1 MFSSPSRAVWPLLVE
16 ASGRMIYCAPM
27 RRSVFIKTF
36 GCQMN
41 AVDSARMLSLLS
53 SADYHAAATLEEADF
68 VLLNTCSIR
77 EKADQ
82 KIYSD
87 LGTLRRWKQRRPGR
101 LVGVGGC
108 LAQQDGEAL
117 RERAPH
123 VDIVF
128 GTHNIANLPEMVR
141 RAERRLP
148 TLALG
153 MEEGITHWDI
163 VPHLPAGVVSAMVA
177 IMQGCDN
184 FCAYCVVPLVRGREV
199 SRPADD
205 ILSEV
210 RDLSGRGV
218 MEVVLLGQNVNSY
231 GKKEG
236 EIPFPEL
243 LRRISGI
250 EGISRIRFITSHPRD
265 LDDRTIRLFE
275 EIETLCPH
283 VHLPLQSGSDR
294 VLAAMGRGYTRGE
307 YLAKIEALREVRPGM
322 AFSSDFI
329 VGFPG
334 ETEDDFRETL
344 AVMGEIRFDSSFSF
358 RFSSRPG
365 TRAAEMKEKVD
376 PQEAAARL
384 RRLQELQAAHTRER
398 LSAQVGRKVTVLVD
412 GTSARDPGMRCGR
425 TACNKTVNFTP
436 GSAERTI
443 RSVLVTG
450 AGTHSLVGEERP
462 SHA

>member
-1 MFSSPSRAVWPLLVE
+1 
-16 ASGRMIYCAPM
+16 M

-53 SADYHAAATLEEADF
+53 SADYRAAATLEEADL

-87 LGTLRRWKQRRPGR
+87 LGTLRRWKQRRTGR
-101 LVGVGGC
+101 LLGVGGC

-141 RAERRLP
+141 RAERRIP
-148 TLALG
+148 TLAIG
-153 MEEGITHWDI
+153 MEEGITHWDV
-163 VPHLPAGVVSAMVA
+163 VPHLPAGALSAMVA

-199 SRPADD
+199 SRPAGDV
-205 ILSEV
+205 LSEV
-210 RDLSGRGV
+210 RALAERGV

-236 EIPFPEL
+236 EIPFPDL

-265 LDDRTIRLFE
+265 LDDRTIRLFG
-275 EIETLCPH
+275 EIGTLCPH

-294 VLAAMGRGYTRGE
+294 VLAAMGRGYTCGE
-307 YLAKIEALREVRPGM
+307 YFAKIEALRKVRPGI

-344 AVMGEIRFDSSFSF
+344 AAMGEIRFDSSFSF

-365 TRAAEMKEKVD
+365 TRAAGMNEKVD
-376 PQEAAARL
+376 PQEAAVRL
-384 RRLQELQAAHTRER
+384 RRLQELQATHTRER
-398 LSAQVGRKVTVLVD
+398 LSAQVGREVTVLVE
-412 GTSARDPGMRCGR
+412 GNSARDSGMRCGR

-436 GSAERTI
+436 GSAEGPI
-443 RSVLVTG
+443 RPVLVTG
-450 AGTHSLVGEERP
+450 AGAHSLVGEERP

>member
-1 MFSSPSRAVWPLLVE
+1 MV
-16 ASGRMIYCAPM
+16 YCFAM

-41 AVDSARMLSLLS
+41 AVDSARMLSLMT
-53 SADYHAAATLEEADF
+53 SADYAPADTLEEADL

-148 TLALG
+148 TMALG
-153 MEEGITHWDI
+153 MEEGITHWDV
-163 VPHLPAGVVSAMVA
+163 VPHLPAGAVSAMVA

-199 SRPADD
+199 SRPAED

-210 RDLSGRGV
+210 RALTARGV

-243 LRRISGI
+243 LLRISAI
-250 EGISRIRFITSHPRD
+250 ERISRIRFITSHPRD
-265 LDDRTIRLFE
+265 LDARTIRLFE
-275 EIETLCPH
+275 EIPTLCPH

-307 YLAKIEALREVRPGM
+307 YLAKIEALRRVRPYM

-334 ETEDDFRETL
+334 ETEEDFRETL

-358 RFSSRPG
+358 RFSARPG
-365 TRAAEMKEKVD
+365 TRAAEMKENVD
-376 PQEAAARL
+376 PQETAARL

-398 LSAQVGRKVTVLVD
+398 LAAQVGREVTVLVE

-425 TACNKTVNFTP
+425 TPCNKTVNFTP
-436 GSAERTI
+436 GTVGGPVRT
-443 RSVLVTG
+443 VLVTG

>member
-1 MFSSPSRAVWPLLVE
+1 
-16 ASGRMIYCAPM
+16 
-27 RRSVFIKTF
+27 
-36 GCQMN
+36 
-41 AVDSARMLSLLS
+41 
-53 SADYHAAATLEEADF
+53 
-68 VLLNTCSIR
+68 
-77 EKADQ
+77 
-82 KIYSD
+82 
-87 LGTLRRWKQRRPGR
+87 
-101 LVGVGGC
+101 
-108 LAQQDGEAL
+108 
-117 RERAPH
+117 
-123 VDIVF
+123 
-128 GTHNIANLPEMVR
+128 MVR
-141 RAERRLP
+141 RAERRIP

-153 MEEGITHWDI
+153 MEEGITHWDV
-163 VPHLPAGVVSAMVA
+163 VPHLPAGALSAMVA

-199 SRPADD
+199 SRPAGD
-205 ILSEV
+205 ILSEI
-210 RDLSGRGV
+210 RALAERGV

-243 LRRISGI
+243 LWRISGI

-275 EIETLCPH
+275 EIGTLCPH

-294 VLAAMGRGYTRGE
+294 VLAAMGRGYTRRE
-307 YLAKIEALREVRPGM
+307 YFAKIEALRQVRPGI

-365 TRAAEMKEKVD
+365 TRAAEMNGKVD
-376 PQEAAARL
+376 PQEAAERL

-398 LSAQVGRKVTVLVD
+398 LSAQVGREVTVLVE
-412 GTSARDPGMRCGR
+412 GKSARDPGMRCGR

-436 GSAERTI
+436 GSAEGPI
-443 RSVLVTG
+443 RHILVTG
-450 AGTHSLVGEERP
+450 AGAHSLVGEERP
-462 SHA
+462 FHA

>member
-1 MFSSPSRAVWPLLVE
+1 
-16 ASGRMIYCAPM
+16 M
-27 RRSVFIKTF
+27 RRSVFIRTF

-53 SADYHAAATLEEADF
+53 PVSYRAASTLEEADL

-101 LVGVGGC
+101 LIGVGGC

-117 RERAPH
+117 RKRAPH

-128 GTHNIANLPEMVR
+128 GTHNISALPEMVR
-141 RAERRLP
+141 KAELRLP
-148 TLALG
+148 ALALG
-153 MEEGITHWDI
+153 MGEGIAHWDV
-163 VPHLPAGVVSAMVA
+163 VPYPPAGAVSAMVA

-199 SRPADD
+199 SRPAGE
-205 ILSEV
+205 ILAEV
-210 RDLSGRGV
+210 RTLANRGV
-218 MEVVLLGQNVNSY
+218 LEVVLLGQNVNSY

-243 LRRISGI
+243 LRRIAAIGRI
-250 EGISRIRFITSHPRD
+250 TRIRFITSHPRD
-265 LDDRTIRLFE
+265 LDDRTIRLFGE
-275 EIETLCPH
+275 AGTLCPH

-307 YLAKIEALREVRPGM
+307 YLAKIEALRRVRPDM

-334 ETEDDFRETL
+334 ETEDDFRDTL
-344 AVMGEIRFDSSFSF
+344 AVMEEIRFDSSFSF

-365 TRAAEMKEKVD
+365 TRAAGMKEKVD
-376 PQEAAARL
+376 PREAAERL
-384 RRLQELQAAHTRER
+384 RRLQGRQAAHTRER
-398 LSAQVGRKVTVLVD
+398 LSAMVGREVSVLVE
-412 GTSARDPGMRCGR
+412 GSSARDPGRLSGR
-425 TACNKTVNFTP
+425 TGCNKMVNFNP
-436 GSAERTI
+436 GSGAGPI
-443 RSVLVTG
+443 RSVRVTG
-450 AGTHSLVGEERP
+450 AGTHSIAGEE
-462 SHA
+462 SGSDV

>member
-1 MFSSPSRAVWPLLVE
+1 MV
-16 ASGRMIYCAPM
+16 YCSAM

-53 SADYHAAATLEEADF
+53 SADYGAADTLEEADL

-87 LGTLRRWKQRRPGR
+87 LGTLRRWKQLRPGR

-108 LAQQDGEAL
+108 LAQQDGETL
-117 RERAPH
+117 RGRAPH

-148 TLALG
+148 ALALG

-163 VPHLPAGVVSAMVA
+163 VPHLPDGAVSAMVA

-199 SRPADD
+199 SRRSVDV
-205 ILSEV
+205 LSEI
-210 RDLSGRGV
+210 RALAGRGV

-243 LRRISGI
+243 LRRISRI

-294 VLAAMGRGYTRGE
+294 VLTAMGRGYTRGE
-307 YLAKIEALREVRPGM
+307 YLAKIESLRRARPGM

-334 ETEDDFRETL
+334 ETEEDFLETL
-344 AVMGEIRFDSSFSF
+344 AVMEEVRYDSSFSF
-358 RFSSRPG
+358 RFSPRPG
-365 TRAAEMKEKVD
+365 TRAAKMIGKVD
-376 PQEAAARL
+376 AQEAAARL
-384 RRLQELQAAHTRER
+384 RRLQELQAAQTRER
-398 LSAQVGRKVTVLVD
+398 LSAQVGRKVTVLVE

-425 TACNKTVNFTP
+425 TPCNKTVNFTP
-436 GSAERTI
+436 GSADGPI

-462 SHA
+462 SHV

>member
-1 MFSSPSRAVWPLLVE
+1 
-16 ASGRMIYCAPM
+16 M

-41 AVDSARMLSLLS
+41 AVDSARMLSLMS
-53 SADYHAAATLEEADF
+53 SADYLAAATLEEADL

-87 LGTLRRWKQRRPGR
+87 LGRLRSWKQRRPGR

-117 RERAPH
+117 RKRAPH

-128 GTHNIANLPEMVR
+128 GTHNIGNLPEMIR
-141 RAERRLP
+141 RAELRLP

-153 MEEGITHWDI
+153 MEEEMTHWDV
-163 VPHLPAGVVSAMVA
+163 VPYLPAGAVSAMVA

-199 SRPADD
+199 SRPAED
-205 ILSEV
+205 ILSEI
-210 RDLSGRGV
+210 RALARRGV

-243 LRRISGI
+243 LRRISAI
-250 EGISRIRFITSHPRD
+250 ERIMRIRFITSHPRD

-283 VHLPLQSGSDR
+283 VHLPMQSGSDR
-294 VLAAMGRGYTRGE
+294 VLEAMGRGYTRGE
-307 YLAKIEALREVRPGM
+307 YLAKIEALRQVRQGM
-322 AFSSDFI
+322 SFSSDFI

-358 RFSSRPG
+358 RFSSRLG

-376 PQEAAARL
+376 PQETSARL

-398 LSAQVGRKVTVLVD
+398 LTAQIGREVTVLVE

-436 GSAERTI
+436 GSAKGAT

-462 SHA
+462 SDA

>member
-1 MFSSPSRAVWPLLVE
+1 
-16 ASGRMIYCAPM
+16 
-27 RRSVFIKTF
+27 
-36 GCQMN
+36 
-41 AVDSARMLSLLS
+41 MLSLLS
-53 SADYHAAATLEEADF
+53 SADYLAAATLEEADL
-68 VLLNTCSIR
+68 VLVNTCSIR

-148 TLALG
+148 TLAIG
-153 MEEGITHWDI
+153 MEEGIAHWDV
-163 VPHLPAGVVSAMVA
+163 VPHLPDGAVSAMVA

-199 SRPADD
+199 SRPAAD

-210 RDLSGRGV
+210 RALAGREV
-218 MEVVLLGQNVNSY
+218 KEVVLLGQNVNSY

-243 LRRISGI
+243 LRRISAIGGI
-250 EGISRIRFITSHPRD
+250 TRIRFITSHPRD
-265 LDDRTIRLFE
+265 LDDRTIRLFGE
-275 EIETLCPH
+275 VGSLCPH

-294 VLAAMGRGYTRGE
+294 VLEAMGRGYTRGE
-307 YLAKIEALREVRPGM
+307 YLAKVEALRRVRPGM

-334 ETEDDFRETL
+334 ETEDDFRDTL
-344 AVMGEIRFDSSFSF
+344 AVMEEIRFDSSFSF
-358 RFSSRPG
+358 RFSPRPG
-365 TRAAEMKEKVD
+365 TRAAEMKEQVD
-376 PQEAAARL
+376 PREAAVRL
-384 RRLQELQAAHTRER
+384 RRLQALQAAHTRER
-398 LSAQVGRKVTVLVD
+398 LAAWVGRTAPVLVE
-412 GTSARDPGMRCGR
+412 GASARDPGMRCGR
-425 TACNKTVNFTP
+425 TSCNKTVNFTP
-436 GSAERTI
+436 GSSEGAI

-450 AGTHSLVGEERP
+450 AGTHSLVGEER
-462 SHA
+462 SSDA

>member
-1 MFSSPSRAVWPLLVE
+1 
-16 ASGRMIYCAPM
+16 
-27 RRSVFIKTF
+27 
-36 GCQMN
+36 MN

-53 SADYHAAATLEEADF
+53 SADYRAAATLEEADL

-108 LAQQDGEAL
+108 LAQQDGRTL
-117 RERAPH
+117 RKRAPH

-148 TLALG
+148 VLALG
-153 MEEGITHWDI
+153 MEEGITHWDV
-163 VPHLPAGVVSAMVA
+163 VPHLPAGAVSAMVA

-184 FCAYCVVPLVRGREV
+184 FCAYCVVPLVRGREA
-199 SRPADD
+199 SRPSEDV
-205 ILSEV
+205 LSEV
-210 RDLSGRGV
+210 RALAGRGV

-294 VLAAMGRGYTRGE
+294 VLATMGRGYTRGE
-307 YLAKIEALREVRPGM
+307 YLARIEALRQARPGM

-344 AVMGEIRFDSSFSF
+344 AVMGEVRYDSSFSF
-358 RFSSRPG
+358 RFSPRPG

-376 PQEAAARL
+376 PQESAMRL
-384 RRLQELQAAHTRER
+384 QRLQELQASHTRER
-398 LSAQVGRKVTVLVD
+398 LTAQVGREVAVLAD

-436 GSAERTI
+436 GSAEGPI

-450 AGTHSLVGEERP
+450 AGTHSLVGEERS

>member
-1 MFSSPSRAVWPLLVE
+1 
-16 ASGRMIYCAPM
+16 
-27 RRSVFIKTF
+27 
-36 GCQMN
+36 
-41 AVDSARMLSLLS
+41 VDSARMLSLLS
-53 SADYHAAATLEEADF
+53 SADYGAAATLEEADL

-108 LAQQDGEAL
+108 LAQQDGETL
-117 RERAPH
+117 RKRVPH
-123 VDIVF
+123 IDIVF

-153 MEEGITHWDI
+153 TEEGIAHWDV
-163 VPHLPAGVVSAMVA
+163 VPHLPAGAVSAMVA

-199 SRPADD
+199 SRPAGD
-205 ILSEV
+205 ILSEI
-210 RDLSGRGV
+210 RALAGRGV

-231 GKKEG
+231 GKKVG

-250 EGISRIRFITSHPRD
+250 AGISRIRFITSHPRD
-265 LDDRTIRLFE
+265 LDDRTIGLFE
-275 EIETLCPH
+275 EVGSLCPH

-294 VLAAMGRGYTRGE
+294 VLGAMGRGYTRGE
-307 YLAKIEALREVRPGM
+307 YLAKIEALRQARPGI

-344 AVMGEIRFDSSFSF
+344 AVMGEIRYDSSFSF

-365 TRAAEMKEKVD
+365 TRAAGMQGKVE
-376 PQEAAARL
+376 PQEAAERL
-384 RRLQELQAAHTRER
+384 RRLQELQAAHTRGR
-398 LSAQVGRKVTVLVD
+398 LAAQVGREVAVLAE

-425 TACNKTVNFTP
+425 TACNKTVNFVP
-436 GSAERTI
+436 GSAGGPI

-450 AGTHSLVGEERP
+450 ARTHSLVGEERS

>member
-1 MFSSPSRAVWPLLVE
+1 
-16 ASGRMIYCAPM
+16 
-27 RRSVFIKTF
+27 
-36 GCQMN
+36 
-41 AVDSARMLSLLS
+41 MLSLLS
-53 SADYHAAATLEEADF
+53 SASFHAAATLEEADL

-108 LAQQDGEAL
+108 LAQQDGETL
-117 RERAPH
+117 RKRAPH

-128 GTHNIANLPEMVR
+128 GTHNIANLPELVR

-153 MEEGITHWDI
+153 MEEAMSHWDV
-163 VPHLPAGVVSAMVA
+163 VPHLPAGAVSTMVA

-199 SRPADD
+199 SRPAED

-210 RDLSGRGV
+210 HALAGRGV

-243 LRRISGI
+243 LRRISAI
-250 EGISRIRFITSHPRD
+250 ERITRIRFITSHPRD

-294 VLAAMGRGYTRGE
+294 VLEAMGRGYTRGE
-307 YLAKIEALREVRPGM
+307 YLAKIEALRQVRPGM

-344 AVMGEIRFDSSFSF
+344 AVMREIRFDSSFSF

-365 TRAAEMKEKVD
+365 TRAAKMKEKVD

-398 LSAQVGRKVTVLVD
+398 LTAQVGREVTVLVE
-412 GTSARDPGMRCGR
+412 GPSARDPGMRCGR
-425 TACNKTVNFTP
+425 TSCNKTVNFTP
-436 GSAERTI
+436 GSAEGAI
-443 RSVLVTG
+443 RSVFVTG
-450 AGTHSLVGEERP
+450 AGTHSLVGEER
-462 SHA
+462 SSDA

>member
-1 MFSSPSRAVWPLLVE
+1 MP
-16 ASGRMIYCAPM
+16 
-27 RRSVFIKTF
+27 RSVFIKTF

-53 SADYHAAATLEEADF
+53 SADYRAAATLEEADL

-87 LGTLRRWKQRRPGR
+87 LGTLRRWKQRRTGR
-101 LVGVGGC
+101 LLGVGGC

-141 RAERRLP
+141 RAERRIP

-153 MEEGITHWDI
+153 MGVGITHWDV
-163 VPHLPAGVVSAMVA
+163 VPHLPAGALSAMVA

-199 SRPADD
+199 SRPARDV
-205 ILSEV
+205 LSEV
-210 RDLSGRGV
+210 RALTERGV

-275 EIETLCPH
+275 EIGTLCPH

-294 VLAAMGRGYTRGE
+294 VLAAMGRGYTREE
-307 YLAKIEALREVRPGM
+307 YCAKIEALRQVRPGI

-334 ETEDDFRETL
+334 ETENDFRETL

-365 TRAAEMKEKVD
+365 TRAAEMNEKVD
-376 PQEAAARL
+376 PQEAGTRL

-398 LSAQVGRKVTVLVD
+398 LTAQVGREVTVLVE
-412 GTSARDPGMRCGR
+412 GKSARDPGMRCGR

-436 GSAERTI
+436 GSDEGPI
-443 RSVLVTG
+443 RPVLVTG
-450 AGTHSLVGEERP
+450 AGVHSLVGEERP

>member
-1 MFSSPSRAVWPLLVE
+1 MQK
-16 ASGRMIYCAPM
+16 
-27 RRSVFIKTF
+27 SVFIKTF

-53 SADYHAAATLEEADF
+53 SADYLAAATLEEADL

-87 LGTLRRWKQRRPGR
+87 LGTLRRWKRRRPGR
-101 LVGVGGC
+101 LIGVGGC
-108 LAQQDGEAL
+108 LAQQDGETV

-128 GTHNIANLPEMVR
+128 GTHNIANLPELVR

-153 MEEGITHWDI
+153 MEEGIAHWDI
-163 VPHLPAGVVSAMVA
+163 VPHLPAGAVSAMVA

-199 SRPADD
+199 SRPAGD

-210 RDLSGRGV
+210 RALAGRGV
-218 MEVVLLGQNVNSY
+218 TEVVLLGQNVNSY

-243 LRRISGI
+243 LRRISAIGRI
-250 EGISRIRFITSHPRD
+250 ARIRFITSHPRD
-265 LDDRTIRLFE
+265 LDDRTIRLFGE
-275 EIETLCPH
+275 METLCPH

-294 VLAAMGRGYTRGE
+294 VLVAMGRGYTRGE
-307 YLAKIEALREVRPGM
+307 YLAKVEALRNVRPGM

-344 AVMGEIRFDSSFSF
+344 AVMEEVRFDSSFSF
-358 RFSSRPG
+358 RFSPRPG
-365 TRAAEMKEKVD
+365 TRAAGMKEKVD
-376 PQEAAARL
+376 PREAAARL

-398 LSAQVGRKVTVLVD
+398 LTAWVGREAAVLVE
-412 GTSARDPGMRCGR
+412 GASARDPGMRCGR

-436 GSAERTI
+436 GNSEGAI

-450 AGTHSLVGEERP
+450 AGTHSLVGEER
-462 SHA
+462 SSDA

>member
-1 MFSSPSRAVWPLLVE
+1 
-16 ASGRMIYCAPM
+16 
-27 RRSVFIKTF
+27 
-36 GCQMN
+36 MN
-41 AVDSARMLSLLS
+41 AVDSARMLSLMS
-53 SADYHAAATLEEADF
+53 SADYLAAATLEEADL

-117 RERAPH
+117 RKRAPY

-141 RAERRLP
+141 RAERRIP

-153 MEEGITHWDI
+153 MEEEMTHWDV
-163 VPHLPAGVVSAMVA
+163 VPYLPAGAVSAMVA

-199 SRPADD
+199 SRPAEG

-210 RDLSGRGV
+210 RALTDRGV

-243 LRRISGI
+243 LRRISAI
-250 EGISRIRFITSHPRD
+250 EGITRIRFITSHPRD

-275 EIETLCPH
+275 EMETLCPH
-283 VHLPLQSGSDR
+283 VHLPLQSGADR
-294 VLAAMGRGYTRGE
+294 VLEAMGRGYTRGE
-307 YLAKIEALREVRPGM
+307 YLARIDALRKVRPGM

-376 PQEAAARL
+376 PQEAASRL

-398 LSAQVGRKVTVLVD
+398 LTAQIGRQVTVLAE
-412 GTSARDPGMRCGR
+412 GTSARDPGTLCGR

-436 GSAERTI
+436 GGAEGAL

-450 AGTHSLVGEERP
+450 AGTHSLVGEER
-462 SHA
+462 SSDV

>member
-1 MFSSPSRAVWPLLVE
+1 MQK
-16 ASGRMIYCAPM
+16 
-27 RRSVFIKTF
+27 SVFIKTF

-53 SADYHAAATLEEADF
+53 SADYLAAATLEEADL

-87 LGTLRRWKQRRPGR
+87 LGTLRRWKRRRPGR
-101 LVGVGGC
+101 LIGVGGC
-108 LAQQDGEAL
+108 LAQQDGETV

-128 GTHNIANLPEMVR
+128 GTHNIANLPELVR

-153 MEEGITHWDI
+153 MEEGIAHWDV
-163 VPHLPAGVVSAMVA
+163 VPHLPAGAVSAMVA

-199 SRPADD
+199 SRPAED

-210 RDLSGRGV
+210 RALAGRGV
-218 MEVVLLGQNVNSY
+218 TEVVLLGQNVNSY

-243 LRRISGI
+243 LRRISAIGRI
-250 EGISRIRFITSHPRD
+250 ARIRFITSHPRD
-265 LDDRTIRLFE
+265 LDDRTIRLFGE
-275 EIETLCPH
+275 METLCPH

-294 VLAAMGRGYTRGE
+294 VLEAMGRGYTRGE
-307 YLAKIEALREVRPGM
+307 YLAKVEALRNVRPGM

-344 AVMGEIRFDSSFSF
+344 AAMEEVRFDSSFSF
-358 RFSSRPG
+358 RFSPRPG
-365 TRAAEMKEKVD
+365 TRAAGMKEKVD

-398 LSAQVGRKVTVLVD
+398 LTAWVGREAAVLVE
-412 GTSARDPGMRCGR
+412 GASARDPGMRCGR

-436 GSAERTI
+436 GNSEGAI

-450 AGTHSLVGEERP
+450 AGTHSLVGEER
-462 SHA
+462 SSDA

>member
-1 MFSSPSRAVWPLLVE
+1 MQ
-16 ASGRMIYCAPM
+16 
-27 RRSVFIKTF
+27 RSVFIKTF

-53 SADYHAAATLEEADF
+53 SAEYAAAATLEEADL

-108 LAQQDGEAL
+108 LAQQDGERL
-117 RERAPH
+117 RARAPH

-128 GTHNIANLPEMVR
+128 GTYNIANLPEMVR
-141 RAERRLP
+141 RAERSLP

-153 MEEGITHWDI
+153 MEEGITHWDV
-163 VPHLPAGVVSAMVA
+163 VPHLPAGAVSARVA

-199 SRPADD
+199 SRPAVN

-210 RDLSGRGV
+210 RSLAARGV
-218 MEVVLLGQNVNSY
+218 VEVVLLGQNVNSY
-231 GKKEG
+231 GRKEG
-236 EIPFPEL
+236 EIQFPEL
-243 LRRISGI
+243 LRRISRV
-250 EGISRIRFITSHPRD
+250 EGISRVRFITSHPRD
-265 LDDRTIRLFE
+265 LDERTIRLFQ
-275 EIETLCPH
+275 EIDNLCPH

-294 VLAAMGRGYTRGE
+294 VLASMGRGYTRGE
-307 YLAKIEALREVRPGM
+307 YLAKIEALRRVRPGM

-334 ETEDDFRETL
+334 ETEDDFRATL
-344 AVMGEIRFDSSFSF
+344 AVMDEIRFDSSFSF
-358 RFSSRPG
+358 RFSPRPG
-365 TRAAEMKEKVD
+365 TRAAEMKEKVAPED
-376 PQEAAARL
+376 AAARL
-384 RRLQELQAAHTRER
+384 QRLQHLQATHTWER
-398 LSAQVGRKVTVLVD
+398 LSAQVGRTVTVLVE
-412 GTSARDPGMRCGR
+412 GASARNPGMRCGR

-436 GSAERTI
+436 GPAEGPT

-462 SHA
+462 THA

>member
-1 MFSSPSRAVWPLLVE
+1 
-16 ASGRMIYCAPM
+16 M
-27 RRSVFIKTF
+27 RKSVFIKTF

-53 SADYHAAATLEEADF
+53 SADYLAADTLEEADL

-108 LAQQDGEAL
+108 LAQQDGETV

-128 GTHNIANLPEMVR
+128 GTHNIANLPELVR

-153 MEEGITHWDI
+153 MEEGTAHWDV
-163 VPHLPAGVVSAMVA
+163 VPHLPAGAVSAMVA

-199 SRPADD
+199 SRPAVD

-210 RDLSGRGV
+210 RALAGRGV

-243 LRRISGI
+243 LRGISGI
-250 EGISRIRFITSHPRD
+250 GGNSRIRFITSHPKD
-265 LDDRTIRLFE
+265 LDERTIRLFE
-275 EIETLCPH
+275 EIGTLCPH

-307 YLAKIEALREVRPGM
+307 YFAKIEALRRARPGM

-365 TRAAEMKEKVD
+365 TLAAEMKEKVD
-376 PQEAAARL
+376 PQEAATRL

-398 LSAQVGRKVTVLVD
+398 LAAQVGREVTVLVE
-412 GTSARDPGMRCGR
+412 GRSARDPGMLCGR
-425 TACNKTVNFTP
+425 TACNKTMNFTP
-436 GSAERTI
+436 VSAEGPI
-443 RSVLVTG
+443 RPVLVTG

>member
-1 MFSSPSRAVWPLLVE
+1 
-16 ASGRMIYCAPM
+16 
-27 RRSVFIKTF
+27 
-36 GCQMN
+36 MN

-53 SADYHAAATLEEADF
+53 SSEYLPAATLEEADL

-128 GTHNIANLPEMVR
+128 GTHNIARLPEMVR

-148 TLALG
+148 ALALG
-153 MEEGITHWDI
+153 MEEGIAHWD
-163 VPHLPAGVVSAMVA
+163 VLPLLPAGAVSAMVT

-184 FCAYCVVPLVRGREV
+184 FCAYCIVPLVRGREV
-199 SRPADD
+199 SRPAGD
-205 ILSEV
+205 ILSEI
-210 RDLSGRGV
+210 RTLAERGV
-218 MEVVLLGQNVNSY
+218 MEIVLLGQNVNSY

-243 LRRISGI
+243 LRRISRI
-250 EGISRIRFITSHPRD
+250 EGILRIRFITSHPRD
-265 LDDRTIRLFE
+265 LDQGTIRLFE

-283 VHLPLQSGSDR
+283 VHLPVQSGSDR
-294 VLAAMGRGYTRGE
+294 VLASMGRGYTREE
-307 YLAKIEALREVRPGM
+307 YLMKIESLRRARPGI

-334 ETEDDFRETL
+334 ESEDDFLETL
-344 AVMGEIRFDSSFSF
+344 AVMEEVRFDSSFSF
-358 RFSSRPG
+358 RFSPRPG
-365 TRAAEMKEKVD
+365 TRAAEIEEKVD
-376 PQEAAARL
+376 AKEAAERL
-384 RRLQELQAAHTRER
+384 QRLQEIQAAHTRER
-398 LSAQVGRKVTVLVD
+398 LTAQVGRNVTVLVE
-412 GTSARDPGMRCGR
+412 GASARDPGMRCGR
-425 TACNKTVNFTP
+425 TDCNKTVNFTP
-436 GSAERTI
+436 SNGDGPI
-443 RSVLVTG
+443 RAIYVTG
-450 AGTHSLVGEERP
+450 AGAHSLAGEERS
-462 SHA
+462 SHV

>member
-1 MFSSPSRAVWPLLVE
+1 
-16 ASGRMIYCAPM
+16 
-27 RRSVFIKTF
+27 
-36 GCQMN
+36 MN

-53 SADYHAAATLEEADF
+53 SADYLAAATLEEADL

-128 GTHNIANLPEMVR
+128 GTHNISNLPEMVR
-141 RAERRLP
+141 RAECRLP

-163 VPHLPAGVVSAMVA
+163 VPHLPAGAVSAMVA

-199 SRPADD
+199 SRPARDV
-205 ILSEV
+205 LSEV
-210 RDLSGRGV
+210 RALAERGV
-218 MEVVLLGQNVNSY
+218 MEVILLGQNVNSY

-250 EGISRIRFITSHPRD
+250 GGISRIRFITSHPRD

-275 EIETLCPH
+275 EIGTLCPH
-283 VHLPLQSGSDR
+283 IHLPLQSGSDR

-307 YLAKIEALREVRPGM
+307 YFAKIEALRRARPGM

-376 PQEAAARL
+376 PQEAATRL
-384 RRLQELQAAHTRER
+384 RRLQEIQAAHTRER
-398 LSAQVGRKVTVLVD
+398 LSAQVGREVTVLVE
-412 GTSARDPGMRCGR
+412 GKSARDPGMRCGR
-425 TACNKTVNFTP
+425 TACNKTMNFTP
-436 GSAERTI
+436 GSAEGPI
-443 RSVLVTG
+443 RPVLVTG

>member
-1 MFSSPSRAVWPLLVE
+1 
-16 ASGRMIYCAPM
+16 M

-41 AVDSARMLSLLS
+41 AVDSGRMLSLLS
-53 SADYHAAATLEEADF
+53 SADYLAAATLEEADL

-117 RERAPH
+117 RSRAPH

-128 GTHNIANLPEMVR
+128 GTHNIASLPELVR

-163 VPHLPAGVVSAMVA
+163 VPHLPAGAVSAMVA

-199 SRPADD
+199 SRPAED
-205 ILSEV
+205 ILTEI
-210 RDLSGRGV
+210 RALAGRGV
-218 MEVVLLGQNVNSY
+218 TEVVLLGQNVNSY

-243 LRRISGI
+243 LRRISAI
-250 EGISRIRFITSHPRD
+250 PRITRIRFITSHPRD

-275 EIETLCPH
+275 EMETLCPH

-294 VLAAMGRGYTRGE
+294 VLEAMGRGYTRGE
-307 YLAKIEALREVRPGM
+307 YLSKIDALRRVRPGV

-344 AVMGEIRFDSSFSF
+344 AVMEEIRFDSSFSF

-365 TRAAEMKEKVD
+365 TRAAEMKETVPPK
-376 PQEAAARL
+376 EAAARL

-398 LSAQVGRKVTVLVD
+398 LAALVGREVTVLVE

-425 TACNKTVNFTP
+425 TACNKTVNFMP
-436 GSAERTI
+436 GSADGAI

-462 SHA
+462 CDA

>member
-1 MFSSPSRAVWPLLVE
+1 
-16 ASGRMIYCAPM
+16 M

-41 AVDSARMLSLLS
+41 AVDSARMLSLMS
-53 SADYHAAATLEEADF
+53 SAEYLPAPTLEEADL

-87 LGTLRRWKQRRPGR
+87 LGTLRRWKLRRPGR

-108 LAQQDGEAL
+108 LAQQDGEEV
-117 RERAPH
+117 RRRAPH

-128 GTHNIANLPEMVR
+128 GTHNIAKLPEMVR
-141 RAERRLP
+141 RAERHLP

-153 MEEGITHWDI
+153 MGEEMTHWDV
-163 VPHLPAGVVSAMVA
+163 VPHLPDGAVSAMVA

-184 FCAYCVVPLVRGREV
+184 FCAYCVVPLVRGPEV
-199 SRPADD
+199 SRPAGE

-210 RDLSGRGV
+210 RALAGRGV
-218 MEVVLLGQNVNSY
+218 LEVVLLGQNVNSY

-243 LRRISGI
+243 IRRISAI
-250 EGISRIRFITSHPRD
+250 EGIRRVRFITSHPRD
-265 LDDRTIRLFE
+265 LDDRTLRLFE
-275 EIETLCPH
+275 EIEILCPH

-294 VLAAMGRGYTRGE
+294 ILEVMGRGYTRGG
-307 YLAKIEALREVRPGM
+307 YLARIDALRRLRPGI

-344 AVMGEIRFDSSFSF
+344 SVMEEVRFDSSFSF
-358 RFSSRPG
+358 RFSSRAG
-365 TRAAEMKEKVD
+365 TRASEMKGKVD
-376 PQEAAARL
+376 PRESADRL
-384 RRLQELQAAHTRER
+384 RRLQELQAIHTRER
-398 LSAQVGRKVTVLVD
+398 LTAQVGREVAVLVE
-412 GTSARDPGMRCGR
+412 GASTRDPGMRCGR
-425 TACNKTVNFTP
+425 TACNKMVNFTP
-436 GSAERTI
+436 VSSDGAI

-450 AGTHSLVGEERP
+450 AGTHSLVGKERA
-462 SHA
+462 SDA

>member
-1 MFSSPSRAVWPLLVE
+1 
-16 ASGRMIYCAPM
+16 
-27 RRSVFIKTF
+27 
-36 GCQMN
+36 MN
-41 AVDSARMLSLLS
+41 AVDSARMLSLMS
-53 SADYHAAATLEEADF
+53 SAEYHPAPSLEEADL

-108 LAQQDGEAL
+108 LAQQDGEEV
-117 RERAPH
+117 RKRAPH

-148 TLALG
+148 ALALG
-153 MEEGITHWDI
+153 MDEEMTHWDV
-163 VPHLPAGVVSAMVA
+163 VPHLPAGAVSAMVA

-199 SRPADD
+199 SRPAGD

-210 RDLSGRGV
+210 HALAGRGV

-243 LRRISGI
+243 LRRISAI
-250 EGISRIRFITSHPRD
+250 EGMKRIRFITSHPRD
-265 LDDRTIRLFE
+265 LDDRTIRLFG
-275 EIETLCPH
+275 EIGTLCPH
-283 VHLPLQSGSDR
+283 IHLPLQSGSDR
-294 VLAAMGRGYTRGE
+294 VLEAMGRGYTRGE
-307 YLAKIEALREVRPGM
+307 YLARIVALRQVRPGI

-334 ETEDDFRETL
+334 ETEDDFRQTL
-344 AVMGEIRFDSSFSF
+344 SVMEEIRFDSSFSF

-365 TRAAEMKEKVD
+365 TRAAGMKERID
-376 PQEAAARL
+376 PHVAAERL
-384 RRLQELQAAHTRER
+384 RRLQELQATHTRER
-398 LSAQVGRKVTVLVD
+398 LARMVGREVAVLVE
-412 GTSARDPGMRCGR
+412 GTSTRDPGMLCGR
-425 TACNKTVNFTP
+425 TGCGKTVNFTP
-436 GSAERTI
+436 GSLDGAI

-450 AGTHSLVGEERP
+450 AGTHSLVGKER
-462 SHA
+462 SSDA

>member
-1 MFSSPSRAVWPLLVE
+1 
-16 ASGRMIYCAPM
+16 M

-41 AVDSARMLSLLS
+41 SVDSARMFSLLS
-53 SADYHAAATLEEADF
+53 SADYLAAATLEEADL

-108 LAQQDGEAL
+108 LAQQDGETL
-117 RERAPH
+117 RKRAPH

-153 MEEGITHWDI
+153 MEEGISHWDV
-163 VPHLPAGVVSAMVA
+163 VPHLPAGAVSAMVA

-199 SRPADD
+199 SRPAVD
-205 ILSEV
+205 ILAEV
-210 RDLSGRGV
+210 RDLAGRGV

-243 LRRISGI
+243 LRRISAI
-250 EGISRIRFITSHPRD
+250 DRISRIRFITSHPRD
-265 LDDRTIRLFE
+265 LDERTIRLFE
-275 EIETLCPH
+275 EIEALCPH

-294 VLAAMGRGYTRGE
+294 VLAGMGRGYTRSE
-307 YLAKIEALREVRPGM
+307 YLAKIEALRQGRPAM

-334 ETEDDFRETL
+334 ETEADFRETL
-344 AVMGEIRFDSSFSF
+344 AVMGEVRFDSSFSF

-365 TRAAEMKEKVD
+365 TRAAEMKEQVD
-376 PQEAAARL
+376 PREAAARL

-398 LSAQVGRKVTVLVD
+398 LSAQVGREVMVLVE
-412 GTSARDPGMRCGR
+412 GESARDAAMRCGR

-436 GSAERTI
+436 VSTEGSI
-443 RSVLVTG
+443 RSVHVTG
-450 AGTHSLVGEERP
+450 AGTHSLVGEERL